1 MKKYFILLFSLIFAT
16 NLCAENTP
24 SAFLAGEV
32 PASQPIEKVLSAGNP
47 SDVLLL
53 SVAPQKIV
61 GLAGFNMASQG
72 GKLFPAEQQ
81 ALPTIGKIAGK
92 GSTLS
97 AEKIVALQ
105 PNLIIDVGNVTP
117 NYIDQAKRT
126 FAQTGV
132 PYLLLD
138 GRLSATPNTLR
149 ELGKWLG
156 VEQLTEQQA
165 QYAEET
171 LKSAVDFSGVLQQSA
186 YLARSAD
193 GLQTGQKG
201 SIHTET
207 MELVGLRNVV
217 EGEHKGL
224 TQVSMEQLLL
234 WNPDIILTQYAEFF
248 QTIKNNPVDMAF
260 LVKTDSK
267 DEQDKI
273 AKKIE
278 KELENL
284 KSDKILDAS
293 IYKINMIDHKHAE
306 LVIEIKFA
314 SGERARKYAIEKFDE
329 IWYLKNPL

>member
-1 MKKYFILLFSLIFAT
+1 MKKYLTLLFLLIFAT
-16 NLCAENTP
+16 NLWAENMPT
-24 SAFLAGEV
+24 AFLAGEPP
-32 PASQPIEKVLSAGNP
+32 PAHKINKVLSAGNP

-53 SVAPQKIV
+53 SVAPQKMV

-156 VEQLTEQQA
+156 VEPLTEQQA

-171 LKSAVDFSGVLQQSA
+171 LKSAVDFSGVLQQTA

-201 SIHTET
+201 SIHTEA

-248 QTIKNNPVDMAF
+248 QTIKNNPQWSQLSAVKISAF
-260 LVKTDSK
+260 FSFLTSRSV
-267 DEQDKI
+267 
-273 AKKIE
+273 
-278 KELENL
+278 
-284 KSDKILDAS
+284 
-293 IYKINMIDHKHAE
+293 
-306 LVIEIKFA
+306 
-314 SGERARKYAIEKFDE
+314 G
-329 IWYLKNPL
+329 

>member
-1 MKKYFILLFSLIFAT
+1 MKKWFALLLPFLFAT
-16 NLCAENTP
+16 AVLADNPPTP
-24 SAFLAGEV
+24 FLAGELP
-32 PASQPIEKVLSAGNP
+32 PAHKINKINKVLSAGNP

-53 SVAPQKIV
+53 SVAPQKMV

-156 VEQLTEQQA
+156 VEPLTEQQV

-171 LKSAVDFSGVLQQSA
+171 LKSAVDFSAVLQQ
-186 YLARSAD
+186 
-193 GLQTGQKG
+193 
-201 SIHTET
+201 
-207 MELVGLRNVV
+207 
-217 EGEHKGL
+217 
-224 TQVSMEQLLL
+224 
-234 WNPDIILTQYAEFF
+234 
-248 QTIKNNPVDMAF
+248 
-260 LVKTDSK
+260 TD
-267 DEQDKI
+267 
-273 AKKIE
+273 
-278 KELENL
+278 
-284 KSDKILDAS
+284 
-293 IYKINMIDHKHAE
+293 
-306 LVIEIKFA
+306 
-314 SGERARKYAIEKFDE
+314 ER
-329 IWYLKNPL
+329 

>member
-1 MKKYFILLFSLIFAT
+1 MKKWFGLFLSLFFAHAV
-16 NLCAENTP
+16 LAENAPTI
-24 SAFLAGEV
+24 FLAGEL
-32 PASQPIEKVLSAGNP
+32 PPTQKIDKVLSAGNP
-47 SDVLLL
+47 SDALLL
-53 SVAPQKIV
+53 SVAPQKMV
-61 GLAGFNMASQG
+61 GLAGFNMASPG
-72 GKLFPAEQQ
+72 GKLFPIEQQ

-105 PNLIIDVGNVTP
+105 PNVIIDVGNVTP

-138 GRLSATPNTLR
+138 GRLSTTPNTLR

-171 LKSAVDFSGVLQQSA
+171 LKSAVDFSAVLQQTA

-201 SIHTET
+201 SIHTEA

-217 EGEHKGL
+217 EGVHKGL

-248 QTIKNNPVDMAF
+248 QTIKNNPQWSQLSAVKNQRVFFIPNQPFGWLDSPPSLNRLLGVRWLQHLLSNKPMADF
-260 LVKTDSK
+260 APEVQHFYKLFYHIDLTTAQA
-267 DEQDKI
+267 EQ
-273 AKKIE
+273 
-278 KELENL
+278 LL
-284 KSDKILDAS
+284 KQ
-293 IYKINMIDHKHAE
+293 
-306 LVIEIKFA
+306 
-314 SGERARKYAIEKFDE
+314 GQ
-329 IWYLKNPL
+329 

>member
-1 MKKYFILLFSLIFAT
+1 MMKKWFGLFLSLFFAHAV
-16 NLCAENTP
+16 LAENAPTI
-24 SAFLAGEV
+24 FLAGELPPV
-32 PASQPIEKVLSAGNP
+32 QKIDKVLSAGNP

-53 SVAPQKIV
+53 SVAPQKMV
-61 GLAGFNMASQG
+61 GLAGFNMASPG

-81 ALPTIGKIAGK
+81 TLPTIGKIAGK

-105 PNLIIDVGNVTP
+105 PNVIIDVGNVTP
-117 NYIDQAKRT
+117 NYIDQAKHT

-165 QYAEET
+165 QYVEET
-171 LKSAVDFSGVLQQSA
+171 LKSAVDSSGVLHQSA

-201 SIHTET
+201 SIHTEA

-217 EGEHKGL
+217 EGGHKGL

-248 QTIKNNPVDMAF
+248 QTIKNNPQWSQLSAVKNQHVFFIPNQPFGWLDSPPSLNRLLGVRWLQHLLSNKPMADF
-260 LVKTDSK
+260 APEVQRFYKLFYHIDLSTAQA
-267 DEQDKI
+267 EQ
-273 AKKIE
+273 
-278 KELENL
+278 LL
-284 KSDKILDAS
+284 KQ
-293 IYKINMIDHKHAE
+293 
-306 LVIEIKFA
+306 
-314 SGERARKYAIEKFDE
+314 GQ
-329 IWYLKNPL
+329 

>member
-1 MKKYFILLFSLIFAT
+1 MKKWFVLFLSLFFTHAV
-16 NLCAENTP
+16 LAENAPTM
-24 SAFLAGEV
+24 FLAGELP
-32 PASQPIEKVLSAGNP
+32 PAQQIDKVLSAGNP

-53 SVAPQKIV
+53 SVAPQKMA

-105 PNLIIDVGNVTP
+105 PSLIIDVGNVTP

-149 ELGKWLG
+149 ALGKWLS

-171 LKSAVDFSGVLQQSA
+171 LKSAVDFSAALQQTA

-193 GLQTGQKG
+193 GL
-201 SIHTET
+201 
-207 MELVGLRNVV
+207 
-217 EGEHKGL
+217 
-224 TQVSMEQLLL
+224 
-234 WNPDIILTQYAEFF
+234 
-248 QTIKNNPVDMAF
+248 
-260 LVKTDSK
+260 
-267 DEQDKI
+267 
-273 AKKIE
+273 
-278 KELENL
+278 
-284 KSDKILDAS
+284 
-293 IYKINMIDHKHAE
+293 
-306 LVIEIKFA
+306 
-314 SGERARKYAIEKFDE
+314 
-329 IWYLKNPL
+329 

>member
-16 NLCAENTP
+16 NLWAENTP

-32 PASQPIEKVLSAGNP
+32 PASQTIEKVLSAGNP

-53 SVAPQKIV
+53 SVAPQKMV

-92 GSTLS
+92 GSMLS

-201 SIHTET
+201 SIHTEA

-248 QTIKNNPVDMAF
+248 QTIKNNPQWSQLSA
-260 LVKTDSK
+260 VKNQRVFFHS
-267 DEQDKI
+267 
-273 AKKIE
+273 
-278 KELENL
+278 
-284 KSDKILDAS
+284 
-293 IYKINMIDHKHAE
+293 
-306 LVIEIKFA
+306 
-314 SGERARKYAIEKFDE
+314 
-329 IWYLKNPL
+329 

>member
-1 MKKYFILLFSLIFAT
+1 MKKYLTLLFSLIFAA
-16 NLCAENTP
+16 NLWAENMP

-32 PASQPIEKVLSAGNP
+32 PASQTIEKVLSAGNP

-53 SVAPQKIV
+53 SVAPQKMV

-156 VEQLTEQQA
+156 VEPLTEQQA

-171 LKSAVDFSGVLQQSA
+171 LKSAVDFSGVLQQTA

-201 SIHTET
+201 SIHTEA

-248 QTIKNNPVDMAF
+248 QTIKNNPQWSQLSAVKNERVFFIPNQPFGWLDSPPSLNRLLGVRWLQHLLSNKPMVDFVPEVQHFYKLFYHIDLSTAQA
-260 LVKTDSK
+260 
-267 DEQDKI
+267 EQ
-273 AKKIE
+273 
-278 KELENL
+278 LL
-284 KSDKILDAS
+284 KQ
-293 IYKINMIDHKHAE
+293 
-306 LVIEIKFA
+306 
-314 SGERARKYAIEKFDE
+314 GQ
-329 IWYLKNPL
+329 

>member
-1 MKKYFILLFSLIFAT
+1 MKKWFALLLPFLFAT
-16 NLCAENTP
+16 AVLADNPPT
-24 SAFLAGEV
+24 AFLAGELP
-32 PASQPIEKVLSAGNP
+32 PAHKINKINKVLSAGNP

-53 SVAPQKIV
+53 SVAPQKMV

-72 GKLFPAEQQ
+72 
-81 ALPTIGKIAGK
+81 GKIAGK

-156 VEQLTEQQA
+156 VEPLTEQQV

-171 LKSAVDFSGVLQQSA
+171 LKSAVDFSAVLQQTA

-201 SIHTET
+201 SIHTEA

-248 QTIKNNPVDMAF
+248 QTIKNNPQWSQLSAVKNQRVFFIPNQPFGWLDSPPSLNRLLGVRWLQHLLSNKPMVDFAPEVQHF
-260 LVKTDSK
+260 YKLFYHIDLTTAQA
-267 DEQDKI
+267 EQ
-273 AKKIE
+273 
-278 KELENL
+278 LL
-284 KSDKILDAS
+284 KQ
-293 IYKINMIDHKHAE
+293 
-306 LVIEIKFA
+306 
-314 SGERARKYAIEKFDE
+314 GQ
-329 IWYLKNPL
+329 

>member
-1 MKKYFILLFSLIFAT
+1 MIMKKWFALLLPFLFASVVLADNPPT
-16 NLCAENTP
+16 T
-24 SAFLAGEV
+24 FLAGELP
-32 PASQPIEKVLSAGNP
+32 PAHKINKVLSAGNP

-53 SVAPQKIV
+53 SVAPQKMV

-105 PNLIIDVGNVTP
+105 PNVIIDVGNVTP

-156 VEQLTEQQA
+156 VEPLTEQQA

-171 LKSAVDFSGVLQQSA
+171 LKSAVDFSGVLQQTA

-201 SIHTET
+201 SIHTEA
-207 MELVGLRNVV
+207 MELVGLHNVV

-248 QTIKNNPVDMAF
+248 QTIKNNPQWSQLSA
-260 LVKTDSK
+260 VKN
-267 DEQDKI
+267 E
-273 AKKIE
+273 
-278 KELENL
+278 
-284 KSDKILDAS
+284 
-293 IYKINMIDHKHAE
+293 
-306 LVIEIKFA
+306 
-314 SGERARKYAIEKFDE
+314 
-329 IWYLKNPL
+329 